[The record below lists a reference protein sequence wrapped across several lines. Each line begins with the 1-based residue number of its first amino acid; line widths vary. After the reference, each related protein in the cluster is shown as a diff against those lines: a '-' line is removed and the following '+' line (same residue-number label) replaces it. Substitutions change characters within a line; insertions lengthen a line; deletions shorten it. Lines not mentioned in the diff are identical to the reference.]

1 MNRPLAKSVRAFAV
15 KRRWL
20 LSAAS
25 LLSIFLIPACQSD
38 EKVIKYHPFLANL
51 PDAKTQMNPIGD
63 RFGGNFADP
72 TSLPDNKIVVEKP
85 GGQKT
90 LIARSVRHM
99 MTHLEQ
105 TLDDGDEVLLY
116 EQVISQETK
125 EQYRAK
131 GKDPLQIIDYL
142 KEHRKDIAVLFSRM
156 PFAEQSPNVI
166 LEQPGNK
173 VFLIRLTGLAAKDSE
188 FTRLWAKMEK
198 GNWKLLW
205 VD

>member
-1 MNRPLAKSVRAFAV
+1 MWRTAG
-15 KRRWL
+15 RRIAL
-20 LSAAS
+20 AAS
-25 LLSIFLIPACQSD
+25 AIGLLLAPACQND

-51 PDAKTQMNPIGD
+51 PDAKTQTKPVGD
-63 RFGGNFADP
+63 RFGGKFADP
-72 TSLPDNKIVVEKP
+72 TAVPDNKIVIEKP
-85 GGQKT
+85 DGQKI
-90 LIARSVRHM
+90 LIARSVRQM
-99 MTHLEQ
+99 MTHVEQ

-142 KEHRKDIAVLFSRM
+142 KEHRKQIAVLFSRM

-166 LEQPGNK
+166 LEQPGDK
-173 VFLIRLTGLAAKDSE
+173 VFLIRLTGLAAKDTE

-198 GNWKLLW
+198 GNWKFLW